1 MMGVKGHSVRL
12 ENVMKQFGNV
22 VAVDNVNLNVA
33 PGEFLTL
40 LGPSGSGKTTTLR
53 IIAGLEFPTEGQ
65 VYIDEKPV
73 ADKPA
78 YKRDLGMVFQNYALF
93 PHMTIFE
100 NIVFPLKMKRILKKD
115 LAKRV
120 QTILEAVKLS
130 GFQKRYPRQLSGGQ
144 QQRIALARAL
154 VYEPSVL
161 LMDEPLGA
169 LDKKLREEMQL
180 EVKQIQERFKITTI
194 YVTHDQSEALTMSD
208 RIALMNNGRIEQI
221 GTPTDLY
228 EMPSNKFVA
237 DFIGE
242 SNFFEGILSRVEKDW
257 CEVETSKGLLVRAN
271 IRTGIEQGKNVNV
284 TIRPER
290 IQLNPTNQP
299 PENLY
304 NGTVENV
311 VYLGEVIK
319 YSIVLDGGEKVI
331 VKSQNS
337 QGLIP
342 WERSR
347 KVSIGWSST
356 HCFIVQS

>member
-1 MMGVKGHSVRL
+1 MEGKGHSVRL
-12 ENVMKQFGNV
+12 ENVAKQFGNV
-22 VAVDNVNLNVA
+22 LAVDHINLAVA
-33 PGEFLTL
+33 QGEFLTL

-73 ADKPA
+73 VDKPA

-100 NIVFPLKMKRILKKD
+100 NIVFPLKMKRDLKKD
-115 LAKRV
+115 LVKRV

-130 GFQKRYPRQLSGGQ
+130 GFQTRYPRQLSGGQ

-221 GTPTDLY
+221 GSPSELY
-228 EMPSNKFVA
+228 EIPVNRFVA

-242 SNFFEGILSRVEKDW
+242 SNFFEGVLSRVERGQ
-257 CEVETSKGLLVRAN
+257 CEVKTSKGLTVRAS
-271 IRTGIEQGKNVNV
+271 IKTGIVEGQKINLTV
-284 TIRPER
+284 RPER
-290 IQLNPTNQP
+290 IQLNPTDQSL
-299 PENLY
+299 ENLY
-304 NGTVENV
+304 QGVVENI
-311 VYLGEVIK
+311 VYLGDVIK
-319 YSIVLDGGEKVI
+319 YSIVLDGGEQVI

-337 QGLIP
+337 QVLVPYEKG
-342 WERSR
+342 R
-347 KVSIGWSST
+347 KVSLGWSLG
-356 HCFIVQS
+356 HCFVVPS

>member
-1 MMGVKGHSVRL
+1 MGGKGHSVRL
-12 ENVMKQFGNV
+12 ENIAKQFGNV
-22 VAVDNVNLNVA
+22 VAVDHINLDVA

-93 PHMTIFE
+93 PHMSIFE
-100 NIVFPLKMKRILKKD
+100 NIVFPLKMKHISRGELV
-115 LAKRV
+115 KRV

-208 RIALMNNGRIEQI
+208 RIALMNNGRIEQL
-221 GTPTDLY
+221 GFPTELY
-228 EMPSNKFVA
+228 EMPVNKFVA

-257 CEVETSKGLLVRAN
+257 CEVKTSKGLIVRAN
-271 IRTGIEQGKNVNV
+271 IRTGIEQGQKVNL
-284 TIRPER
+284 TLRPER
-290 IQLNPTNQP
+290 IQLNPKDQP

-331 VKSQNS
+331 IKSQNS

-342 WERSR
+342 WEKGR
-347 KVSIGWSST
+347 KVSIGWSLT